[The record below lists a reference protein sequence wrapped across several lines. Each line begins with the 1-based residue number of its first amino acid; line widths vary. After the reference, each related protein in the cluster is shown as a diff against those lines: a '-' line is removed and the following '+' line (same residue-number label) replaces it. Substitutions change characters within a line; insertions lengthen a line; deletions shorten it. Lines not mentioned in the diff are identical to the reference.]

1 MSDCQFGSRTR
12 TDSSGTGTST
22 PSSTSD
28 YINGEGDDS
37 SDSRG
42 TVPCTLKSVENLLSL
57 SKVRIK
63 NFKNLENIYKIF

>member
-1 MSDCQFGSRTR
+1 MSDCQFESRTR

-22 PSSTSD
+22 PSSASD
-28 YINGEGDDS
+28 YITGEGDDS

-57 SKVRIK
+57 TKVQNNRTYSKK
-63 NFKNLENIYKIF
+63 

>member
-1 MSDCQFGSRTR
+1 MNLSSQQDYNFPSRTR
-12 TDSSGTGTST
+12 TDSSGTGAST

-28 YINGEGDDS
+28 YITGEGDDS

-57 SKVRIK
+57 SKV
-63 NFKNLENIYKIF
+63 NTFFLIY